1 MHLNMNALIYN
12 DNCDVRFVQLA
23 QYFASIFKFSK
34 LNIDVIV
41 QKVYVRSMHIYCS
54 HVQKVPRSILAIK
67 MLNAMKK
74 IATETLS

>member
-67 MLNAMKK
+67 NAKRDEKK
-74 IATETLS
+74 SQQKL